1 MSAILM
7 IQYLNFYREAHLNFF
22 VWFRTSSI
30 KYVILKSLYR
40 ISVSLLAP
48 NQMVKNCFWAV
59 QKYFRASI
67 NSNRLVCH
75 CHGFI
80 YRNMLYI
87 LFRRINRIRL
97 SQLLYRYST
106 TSFVTDYKFWPIL
119 TTFDLKIM
127 TSCSDTYYN
136 SKVKWE
142 SNLSFD

>member
-1 MSAILM
+1 MTSICWCN
-7 IQYLNFYREAHLNFF
+7 IKNFKLWSKGSFELFSYSNLLF
-22 VWFRTSSI
+22 SKI
-30 KYVILKSLYR
+30 YR
-40 ISVSLLAP
+40 IWLCILAS
-48 NQMVKNCFWAV
+48 KIYFWAMK
-59 QKYFRASI
+59 KYFRASI

-87 LFRRINRIRL
+87 LFRRINWIRL